1 MHNLIKKIPQEW
13 KLWYKQPA
21 SVWEEA
27 LPLGNGRLGAMVFGG
42 VKQERLQLNED
53 TLWSGFPRDTINYDA
68 QRYLQQAR
76 ELILAGKYVEAQ
88 QLIEYRMQGRNAESY
103 ETAGELRIE
112 HQGEGNLTEY
122 RRELDLS
129 TAIATV
135 SYTLGEVRVQR
146 EAWIS
151 AKDQVLVLRYKADR
165 PKSLNVIIA
174 LESLLRHRIDSMGH
188 GMLRLQGQ
196 SPSYV
201 ANNFRSEH
209 PNAIV
214 YEDGLGLSYEV
225 HVRVVLDDGRIELRE
240 GTSLQVSGA
249 SEFTV
254 YLAAATNFAGF
265 QVHPDPKDQRPG
277 ARCRDWLESA
287 AAYSYES
294 LKQRHTDEHQR
305 LFHRV
310 DLHLGVSEEVN
321 LSTDERLRKYKD
333 QQKDPQLE
341 ALLFQYG
348 RYLLISSSRPGT
360 QPANLQGIWNPHI
373 QPPWCCDY
381 TTNINTE
388 MNYWL
393 AEVTNLSECHE
404 PLFDLIQDLSISG
417 QRTATLHYG
426 CRGWAAHHNVDLW
439 RMSTPTEGDASWA
452 FWPIAGAWLV
462 RHLWEHYLYNRDITF
477 LREQAYPLMTGVALF
492 CLDWLVEG
500 PNGQLVTIPSTTPEN
515 KFVTA
520 EGLPSSVSMA
530 TTMDISIIREMFAHY
545 MEASQLLNCDEALRA
560 EVAAALKRLP
570 PFRIGSHGQLMEWY
584 EDYPEYEPGHRH
596 VSHLYGLFP
605 GNQITEQTPELL
617 EACRVTIQRRLENG
631 GGHTGWSCA
640 WLISLFARL
649 KDAEQAYHYVQT
661 LLSRSTYPNL
671 FDAHPPFQIDGNFGG
686 TAGIA
691 ELLLQSHGE
700 AIQLL
705 PALPQAWSHG
715 YVKGL
720 KARGGFE
727 VDIEWCQHRLV
738 SAHIG
743 ARVEGMC
750 RIIHHDQQVTVTGPN
765 GTVIELQNGVFKV
778 KAGETYS
785 IHPVEGENL

>member
-1 MHNLIKKIPQEW
+1 MDDRSKRIQQEW

-27 LPLGNGRLGAMVFGG
+27 LPLGNGRLGAMMFGG

-68 QRYLQQAR
+68 QRYLQQSR
-76 ELILAGKYVEAQ
+76 ELIRAGKYVEAQ
-88 QLIEYRMQGRNAESY
+88 QLIQYRMQGRNAESY
-103 ETAGELRIE
+103 QTAGELRIE
-112 HQGEGNLTEY
+112 HQGEGELRNY

-129 TAIATV
+129 TAIASV
-135 SYTLGEVRVQR
+135 SYTLNEVNVKK

-151 AKDQVLVLRYKADR
+151 AKDQLLVLRYKADR
-165 PKSLNVIIA
+165 PKSLSMNIT
-174 LESLLRHRIDSMGH
+174 LESLLRHHVDYRGSGK
-188 GMLRLQGQ
+188 LRLVGQ

-201 ANNFRSEH
+201 ANNYNGTN
-209 PNAIV
+209 PNGIV
-214 YEDGLGLSYEV
+214 YEEGLGLSYEV
-225 HVRVVLDDGRIELRE
+225 HAQVILDDGRLDDLE
-240 GTSLQVSGA
+240 GTSLQISEASG
-249 SEFTV
+249 FTIYV
-254 YLAAATNFAGF
+254 VAATNFAGF
-265 QVHPDPKDQRPG
+265 QIQPDPKDLRPG
-277 ARCRDWLESA
+277 DRCSEWLDVLKSCT
-287 AAYSYES
+287 YEE
-294 LKQRHTDEHQR
+294 LKQRHIEEHQR

-310 DLHLGVSEEVN
+310 DLYLGVSEEAN
-321 LSTDERLRKYKD
+321 LPTDERLTNYKS
-333 QQKDPQLE
+333 QQQDPQLE

-348 RYLLISSSRPGT
+348 RYLLISSSRPGS

-417 QRTATLHYG
+417 QRTAALHYG
-426 CRGWAAHHNVDLW
+426 CRGWTAHHNVDLW

-452 FWPIAGAWLV
+452 FWPMGGAWLV
-462 RHLWEHYLYNRDITF
+462 RHLWDHYLYHRDITF
-477 LREQAYPLMTGVALF
+477 LREQAYPLMAGAALF

-500 PNGQLVTIPSTTPEN
+500 PDGQLVTLPSTSPEN

-520 EGLPSSVSMA
+520 EGMASSVSMA
-530 TTMDISIIREMFAHY
+530 TTMDISIIREVFTY
-545 MEASQLLNCDEALRA
+545 CIEASQLLNCDEARRVELT
-560 EVAAALKRLP
+560 AALNRLP
-570 PFRIGSHGQLMEWY
+570 SYKIGAHGQLMEWY
-584 EDYPEYEPGHRH
+584 EDYKEHEPGHRH
-596 VSHLYGLFP
+596 VSHLYGLYP
-605 GNQITEQTPELL
+605 GDQITEQTPELL
-617 EACRVTIQRRLENG
+617 DACRVTLQRRLDNG

-640 WLISLFARL
+640 WLISLYARL
-649 KDAEQAYHYVQT
+649 KDAEQAYHFVQT

-700 AIQLL
+700 TIQLL
-705 PALPQAWSHG
+705 PALPQAWPDG

-720 KARGGFE
+720 RARGGFE
-727 VDIEWCQHRLV
+727 LDIEWQQHRLTRAHMRAHV
-738 SAHIG
+738 NGQCHLLYDDQPLSITDLNGSAI
-743 ARVEGMC
+743 ESN
-750 RIIHHDQQVTVTGPN
+750 N
-765 GTVIELQNGVFKV
+765 GTFEA
-778 KAGETYS
+778 KAGEGYVVH
-785 IHPVEGENL
+785 IYN

>member
-1 MHNLIKKIPQEW
+1 MYNLINKIPQEW
-13 KLWYKQPA
+13 KLWYKEAA

-27 LPLGNGRLGAMVFGG
+27 MPLGNGRLGAMMFGG
-42 VKQERLQLNED
+42 AKQERLQLNED

-76 ELILAGKYVEAQ
+76 ELILAGEYIEAQ
-88 QLIEYRMQGRNAESY
+88 QLIEHRMQGRNAESY

-112 HQGEGNLTEY
+112 HQGGGNLTGY
-122 RRELDLS
+122 RRELDLA
-129 TAIATV
+129 TAIASV
-135 SYTLGEVRVQR
+135 SYTMDEVGVQK

-151 AKDQVLVLRYKADR
+151 AKDQVLVLRYNADR
-165 PKSLNVIIA
+165 PKSLNVSIT
-174 LESLLRHRIDSMGH
+174 LESLLRYHVDYMGN
-188 GMLRLQGQ
+188 GTLRLHGQ

-201 ANNFRSEH
+201 GNNYSGEN
-209 PNAIV
+209 PNGIV
-214 YEDGLGLSYEV
+214 YEEGLGLCYEV
-225 HVRVVLDDGRIELRE
+225 HAHVVLDDGRLDNAD

-249 SEFTV
+249 SGFTV
-254 YLAAATNFAGF
+254 YLAAATNFVGF
-265 QVHPDPKDQRPG
+265 QVQPDPKDLRPG
-277 ARCRDWLESA
+277 ALCREWLESA
-287 AAYSYES
+287 AAYPYES
-294 LKQRHTDEHQR
+294 LRQRHIDEHQR

-310 DLHLGVSEEVN
+310 DLHLGVSEEAN
-321 LSTDERLRKYKD
+321 LPTDERLIKYKA
-333 QQKDPQLE
+333 QQVDPQLE

-360 QPANLQGIWNPHI
+360 QPANLQGIWNPHL

-417 QRTATLHYG
+417 QRTAALHYG
-426 CRGWAAHHNVDLW
+426 CRGWTAHHNVDLW
-439 RMSTPTEGDASWA
+439 RMSTPTAGDASWA
-452 FWPIAGAWLV
+452 FWPMGGAWLV

-477 LREQAYPLMTGVALF
+477 LREQAYPLMTGAALF

-500 PNGQLVTIPSTTPEN
+500 PNGQLVTVPSTTPEN
-515 KFVTA
+515 KFMTA
-520 EGLPSSVSMA
+520 EGVTSSVSMA
-530 TTMDISIIREMFAHY
+530 TTMDISIIREVLMHC
-545 MEASQLLNCDEALRA
+545 MEASQLLSCDEALRSEMA
-560 EVAAALKRLP
+560 EALKRLP

-584 EDYPEYEPGHRH
+584 EDFMEHEPGHRH
-596 VSHLYGLFP
+596 VSHLYGLYP

-617 EACRVTIQRRLENG
+617 DACRVTLQRRLDNG

-700 AIQLL
+700 TIQLL
-705 PALPQAWSHG
+705 PALPQAWPDG

-720 KARGGFE
+720 RARGGFE
-727 VDIEWCQHRLV
+727 LDIEWRQQRLIR
-738 SAHIG
+738 AHIRAHVNG
-743 ARVEGMC
+743 LCHLMYN
-750 RIIHHDQQVTVTGPN
+750 DQKGSVAGPN
-765 GTVIELQNGVFKV
+765 GTVIELRNGAFEA
-778 KAGETYS
+778 KAGEAYVYTPEFKS
-785 IHPVEGENL
+785 M

>member
-1 MHNLIKKIPQEW
+1 MHNLIRKIPQEW
-13 KLWYKQPA
+13 ILWYKQPA

-42 VKQERLQLNED
+42 VRQERLQLNED

-88 QLIEYRMQGRNAESY
+88 QLIQYRMQGRNAESY
-103 ETAGELRIE
+103 QTAGELRIE
-112 HQGEGNLTEY
+112 HKDEGNITNY

-129 TAIATV
+129 TAIASV
-135 SYTLGEVRVQR
+135 SYKLGEVSVQR

-151 AKDQVLVLRYKADR
+151 AQDQVLVLRYKADH
-165 PKSLNVIIA
+165 PKSLHVNIT
-174 LESLLRHRIDSMGH
+174 LESLLRHRIDGMEN
-188 GMLRLQGQ
+188 GMLRLLGQ

-201 ANNFRSEH
+201 ANNYGGEH

-214 YEDGLGLSYEV
+214 YEDGRGLSYEV
-225 HVRVVLDDGRIELRE
+225 HVRVVSEDGRIELRE
-240 GTSLQVSGA
+240 GTSLQVTGA
-249 SEFTV
+249 SEFTI
-254 YLAAATNFAGF
+254 YLATATNFAGF
-265 QVHPDPKDQRPG
+265 QVQPDPEDQRPG
-277 ARCRDWLESA
+277 ERCRQWLESA
-287 AAYSYES
+287 AAYSYEF
-294 LKQRHTDEHQR
+294 LKQRHTEEHQR
-305 LFHRV
+305 LFYRV
-310 DLHLGVSEEVN
+310 DLHLGMSGEVN
-321 LSTDERLRKYKD
+321 LPMDERLRKYKE
-333 QQKDPQLE
+333 QQVDPQLE

-360 QPANLQGIWNPHI
+360 QPANLQGIWNPLM

-404 PLFDLIQDLSISG
+404 PLFDLIHDLSISG
-417 QRTATLHYG
+417 QRTAMLHYG
-426 CRGWAAHHNVDLW
+426 CRGWTAHHNVDLW
-439 RMSTPTEGDASWA
+439 RMSTPTEGEASWA

-462 RHLWEHYLYNRDITF
+462 RHLWEHYIYNRDITF
-477 LREQAYPLMTGVALF
+477 LREQAYPLMTGSVLF

-500 PNGQLVTIPSTTPEN
+500 PNGQLVTNPSTSPEN

-520 EGLPSSVSMA
+520 EGVPSSVSMA
-530 TTMDISIIREMFAHY
+530 TTMDISIIRELFTHY
-545 MEASQLLNCDEALRA
+545 IEASHILNCDEDLLA
-560 EVAAALKRLP
+560 EIATALKRLP
-570 PFRIGSHGQLMEWY
+570 PFQIGSLGQLMEWY
-584 EDYPEYEPGHRH
+584 EDYPEHELGHRH
-596 VSHLYGLFP
+596 VSHLYGLYP

-617 EACRVTIQRRLENG
+617 EACRVTLQRRLENG

-649 KDAEQAYHYVQT
+649 KDGEQAYHFVQI
-661 LLSRSTYPNL
+661 LLSRSTYPNM

-691 ELLLQSHGE
+691 ELLLQSHVDV
-700 AIQLL
+700 IQLL
-705 PALPQAWSHG
+705 PALPQVWPDG

-727 VDIEWCQHRLV
+727 VDIEWCQHLLV
-738 SAHIG
+738 SAHIRAHVDG
-743 ARVEGMC
+743 QCQLMYN
-750 RIIHHDQQVTVTGPN
+750 DQQLSVIETN
-765 GTVIELQNGVFKV
+765 GTAIELRNGTFEAR
-778 KAGETYS
+778 AGEGYYIRQIS
-785 IHPVEGENL
+785 L